1 MWQWGSVWFEDS
13 LLDEFLQVIE
23 PHQVLPAIFVYH
35 VLMQEIR
42 SAGLDASDWQILM
55 EGFLQ
60 VLIQIPSENTQR
72 KIDLIRTESQ
82 LLKVI
87 DFELFGSAPITSVA
101 ILEQWMVIIPLGI
114 RQGKQR
120 PHYPGY
126 WFPTFTPVSVSNFG
140 WKMSIQNITTSVL
153 CGSRTHSRT
162 YKNPYSVRIL
172 KATVIMIHPTAP

>member
-1 MWQWGSVWFEDS
+1 
-13 LLDEFLQVIE
+13 
-23 PHQVLPAIFVYH
+23 
-35 VLMQEIR
+35 
-42 SAGLDASDWQILM
+42 M

-87 DFELFGSAPITSVA
+87 DFELFGSAPITSVT

-120 PHYPGY
+120 PHYPEY
-126 WFPTFTPVSVSNFG
+126 
-140 WKMSIQNITTSVL
+140 
-153 CGSRTHSRT
+153 
-162 YKNPYSVRIL
+162 
-172 KATVIMIHPTAP
+172 